1 MKISEGQWR
10 LGSFRYGVRGK
21 AGKFGHVAG
30 PWRETVDEA
39 VRQQE
44 RLKTPEKVQ
53 ELSEGEYEQQF
64 NSEGDGQQEETETDG
79 LPQWP
84 LTGAAKRRYP
94 SMYSSSL
101 QSQGE
106 RGRGRE
112 RGGGG
117 AGLVQSFTGPQ
128 TPTFTHFQTNSWLN
142 LYPSQDQT
150 SDLLIVKARTLTTVP
165 PCDPQKQINVML
177 SFIERISPCF
187 IKKNKKN
194 KNRSETGKWGLES

>member
-1 MKISEGQWR
+1 MTISEGQWR

-112 RGGGG
+112 RGGGRSSPVLHW
-117 AGLVQSFTGPQ
+117 ATNTNVHPFSNEQLTQSISTTG
-128 TPTFTHFQTNSWLN
+128 SN
-142 LYPSQDQT
+142 LWS
-150 SDLLIVKARTLTTVP
+150 SDCKGKNINHCTTVWSTKTHQCHVIFYWKDFP
-165 PCDPQKQINVML
+165 L
-177 SFIERISPCF
+177 LY
-187 IKKNKKN
+187 KK
-194 KNRSETGKWGLES
+194 E